1 MALSLMTLISRVR
14 CSELGVFDGPRL
26 GWLIG
31 ETKGYAKQ
39 TFVVPKSLSHL
50 LIGVGDQLNSSVNTD
65 GFIQRLISARS
76 QLCMADMLLITSDK
90 ITAGRPIAD

>member
-39 TFVVPKSLSHL
+39 TFVFPKSLSHL
-50 LIGVGDQLNSSVNTD
+50 LIGVGD
-65 GFIQRLISARS
+65 
-76 QLCMADMLLITSDK
+76 
-90 ITAGRPIAD
+90 

>member
-14 CSELGVFDGPRL
+14 CSELGVFDVPRL

-39 TFVVPKSLSHL
+39 TFVVPKSSE
-50 LIGVGDQLNSSVNTD
+50 SSVNWC
-65 GFIQRLISARS
+65 GGLIK
-76 QLCMADMLLITSDK
+76 QLCKHRRFHSAAYQCSKPVVHGGYAFDHERQDHSWSSDS
-90 ITAGRPIAD
+90 